1 MDFLLAEQ
9 KQTQLNHA
17 STHEKGKR
25 LQVLWFL
32 SFFQF
37 AAVGVYFT
45 YLNVFYH
52 EAGLSGTQIGLISMS
67 AGLVA
72 VFSSVLWGNLSDRL
86 GNSRLLL
93 AVGAFGALI
102 VAQAIPRVDSFWLY
116 LLLSCAVA
124 LMFTSPMTLIDSTT
138 LSMLGERKEEYGRYR
153 LGGTIGFIATGF
165 SAGFLF
171 ERLGLQL
178 MFPIYGFIM
187 GALAVT
193 ALLLPK
199 VRIQREK
206 PKRAEIVKMIRNK
219 EWILFTASI
228 FLLWITTN
236 SAIMFLPVVMSAM
249 GAAQSLIGVAA
260 TVGAF
265 VEIPFMIFSGLFL
278 RRYGPKRLLIVA
290 MGIVMFRLFL
300 LSWMPVP
307 AWAIA
312 INVLNGPA
320 WVFLWN
326 SSVMYA
332 NRIGGP
338 SLAGTAQGLLISTTG
353 LAGVVS
359 SLISG
364 WLLDQ
369 LGSNGLFLVMAMI
382 AATSMVVFT
391 IGTLRY
397 RNSVQEGSLVE

>member
-1 MDFLLAEQ
+1 MDFLSEH
-9 KQTQLNHA
+9 KQVEVNH
-17 STHEKGKR
+17 TNIHPEGKR
-25 LQVLWFL
+25 LRVLWFL

-52 EAGLSGTQIGLISMS
+52 KTGLTGTQIGLINMS

-72 VFSSVLWGNLSDRL
+72 VFASVLWGNISDRL
-86 GNSRLLL
+86 GNSRILLVL
-93 AVGAFGALI
+93 GAFGALLF
-102 VAQAIPRVDSFWLY
+102 AQAIPHVDSFWLF
-116 LLLSCAVA
+116 LVLSCGVA

-153 LGGTIGFIATGF
+153 LGGTIGFVVTGL

-171 ERLGLQL
+171 ERLGLLL

-187 GALAVT
+187 AALALT

-206 PKRAEIVKMIRNK
+206 PKRAEIMKMIRNK

-236 SAIMFLPVVMSAM
+236 SAIMFLPVVMSSM
-249 GAAQSLIGVAA
+249 GAGQSLIGVAA
-260 TVGAF
+260 TIGAF
-265 VEIPFMIFSGLFL
+265 VEIPFMMFSGLFL
-278 RRYGPKRLLIVA
+278 RRYGPKRLLFAA
-290 MGIVMFRLFL
+290 MGIVIFRLLL

-353 LAGVVS
+353 LAAVVS

-369 LGSNGLFLVMAMI
+369 LGSSGLFLVMAMI

-391 IGTLRY
+391 MGTLRR
-397 RNSVQEGSLVE
+397 RNILHQGSPFD